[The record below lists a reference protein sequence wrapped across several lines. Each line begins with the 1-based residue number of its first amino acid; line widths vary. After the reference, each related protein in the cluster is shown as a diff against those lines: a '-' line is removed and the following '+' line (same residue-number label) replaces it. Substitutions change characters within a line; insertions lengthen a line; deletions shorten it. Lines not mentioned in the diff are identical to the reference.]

1 MRKETGVV
9 ALGGYWRTFTCVLSA
24 LVLMLVSGLGVTGTA
39 YAAPG
44 PHPNP
49 PPPPNPPRA
58 ATASDAAKQLEVA
71 QHEAEAL
78 IEQWH
83 SAVDSLHDRRDA
95 AQRAYEKAEPARLAA
110 IKARASVA
118 QYQAQID
125 QLTSQAL
132 QAGRLDQL
140 NALVLSDSP
149 DQFLDQ
155 MTTLDTYSVQQRAQL
170 DHAVA
175 MVTAAERTQ
184 REATALLSRAT
195 ETALQAK
202 SAAQQI
208 AVRKRAADVRISQA
222 QALLAQLSPAQRA
235 ARVRG
240 ASPPIGVLIGNSLGA
255 MALKIA
261 MTRFDSPYVWGA
273 TGPSTFDCSGLVFWA
288 YKRLGITLPRSSAA
302 QSQVGR
308 PVAYNDLRP
317 GDLVFFYSPVS
328 HVGIYAGDGKVLNA
342 VQTGDVVR
350 YSDLSK
356 MHGYAGARRL

>member
-9 ALGGYWRTFTCVLSA
+9 ALGGYWRTVTCVLSA
-24 LVLMLVSGLGVTGTA
+24 LILMLVSGMGTA
-39 YAAPG
+39 YADPG
-44 PHPNP
+44 PHP

-58 ATASDAAKQLEVA
+58 ATASDAAKQLDVA
-71 QHEAEAL
+71 QHDAEAL

-110 IKARASVA
+110 LQARRTVM

-125 QLTSQAL
+125 QLTGQAL

-140 NALVLSDSP
+140 NALVLSSSP
-149 DQFLDQ
+149 EQYLDQ
-155 MTTLDTYSVQQRAQL
+155 MTTLDTYATQQRSQL

-175 MVTAAERTQ
+175 MVAAAERTQ
-184 REATALLSRAT
+184 RDATALLSHAT
-195 ETALQAK
+195 ETALQARA
-202 SAAQQI
+202 AAQQI
-208 AVRKRAADVRISQA
+208 VVRKRQADVRIGQA

-240 ASPPIGVLIGNSLGA
+240 ASPPVGVFLGNNLGA

-273 TGPSTFDCSGLVFWA
+273 TGPSNFDCSGLIFWA
-288 YKRLGITLPRSSAA
+288 YKRLGITLPRSSNA

-308 PVAYNDLRP
+308 PVAYNDLQP

-356 MHGYAGARRL
+356 MHSYAGARRL

>member
-1 MRKETGVV
+1 
-9 ALGGYWRTFTCVLSA
+9 
-24 LVLMLVSGLGVTGTA
+24 
-39 YAAPG
+39 
-44 PHPNP
+44 
-49 PPPPNPPRA
+49 
-58 ATASDAAKQLEVA
+58 
-71 QHEAEAL
+71 L

-95 AQRAYEKAEPARLAA
+95 AQRAYEKAEPARLAS
-110 IKARASVA
+110 IQARRAVA
-118 QYQAQID
+118 QYQSQID
-125 QLTSQAL
+125 QLTSNAL
-132 QAGRLDQL
+132 QTGRLDQL

-155 MTTLDTYSVQQRAQL
+155 MTTLDTYSLQQRAQL
-170 DHAVA
+170 DHAAA
-175 MVTAAERTQ
+175 MVAAAEQTQ

-195 ETALQAK
+195 QTALQARA
-202 SAAQQI
+202 AAQQI
-208 AVRKRAADVRISQA
+208 AVRKRQADIRIGQA

-240 ASPPIGVLIGNSLGA
+240 AAPPVGIMLGNSVGA
-255 MALKIA
+255 LALKVA

-273 TGPSTFDCSGLVFWA
+273 TGPGSFDCSGLVYWA
-288 YKRLGITLPRSSAA
+288 YQRLGITLPRSSSA

-356 MHGYAGARRL
+356 MHGYAGARRI